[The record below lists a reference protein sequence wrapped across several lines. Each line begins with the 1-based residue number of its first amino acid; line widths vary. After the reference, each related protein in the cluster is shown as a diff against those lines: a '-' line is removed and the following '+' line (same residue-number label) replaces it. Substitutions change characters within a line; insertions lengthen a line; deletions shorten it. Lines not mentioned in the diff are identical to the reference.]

1 MSENTPDPT
10 SILDQEIYRDLYERR
25 SIVLGDALEQDTSNR
40 LCTSLLL
47 LASRDTMR
55 AIPND
60 VATVN
65 IGMAYSAGQF
75 LLSSGTPGKRFSLP
89 HAKALLH
96 QGSGGIGG
104 TAQDIEIQAADMRHT
119 RDMVLACIAADT
131 GKDVDK
137 VTQDSLRDRWRTRHD
152 PRPDHRGRGDGA
164 YPAPAGSRAGVP
176 LRPDGTAGPGRHR
189 TPTGTRPGR
198 RRRLR
203 HRRPRPHAARSTGFV
218 GVGPDARVGSDERP
232 AAGTARPSPGRQLWG
247 PGCSCTRA
255 HVPEPGGLV
264 PPRQ

>member
-10 SILDQEIYRDLYERR
+10 RILDQEIYRDLYERR
-25 SIVLGDALEQDTSNR
+25 IIVLGDALEQDTSNR

-47 LASRDTMR
+47 LASRDSRADIVLLINSPGGSVPGMLAIRDTMR

-89 HAKALLH
+89 HAKVLLH

-131 GKDVDK
+131 GKDVRQGHPGLAARPM
-137 VTQDSLRDRWRTRHD
+137 VHRRFGTGHRSILRNGRVVLTA
-152 PRPDHRGRGDGA
+152 PATEGGRGTI
-164 YPAPAGSRAGVP
+164 
-176 LRPDGTAGPGRHR
+176 PDLIIEAEEMERI
-189 TPTGTRPGR
+189 
-198 RRRLR
+198 RRLQEAVLASHCGR
-203 HRRPRPHAARSTGFV
+203 TAQQVRADTERQLVLA
-218 GVGPDARVGSDERP
+218 PDAAVDYVIVDHVLTRREAPGS
-232 AAGTARPSPGRQLWG
+232 
-247 PGCSCTRA
+247 
-255 HVPEPGGLV
+255 
-264 PPRQ
+264 